1 MKEEN
6 ERYHQD
12 IQNIKEEN
20 GKREE
25 KHQQELQ
32 KLKEENEQN
41 KQDIQKLKEKLKE
54 NKEKNEKEIKLKTQ
68 EEIKNMK
75 DVMKKEI
82 LKELLPTL
90 MKESK
95 KEDFFLGRKKNSE
108 KGECFE
114 NKNN

>member
-1 MKEEN
+1 MK
-6 ERYHQD
+6 D
-12 IQNIKEEN
+12 IP
-20 GKREE
+20 
-25 KHQQELQ
+25 
-32 KLKEENEQN
+32 KLKEELKQN
-41 KQDIQKLKEKLKE
+41 G
-54 NKEKNEKEIKLKTQ
+54 EKNEKAIETIKLKTQ

-75 DVMKKEI
+75 DEMKKEI

-95 KEDFFLGRKKNSE
+95 KEDFFLGKKRNSE